1 MGKNPYIR
9 YPLFLSIFIKLEFFS
24 TDFRKKL
31 KYQILSKSVQWEP
44 IFTMRTDRHAEA
56 VSRFSQFLRTR
67 LIDFDEEKV

>member
-1 MGKNPYIR
+1 MDKNPYVR
-9 YPLFLSIFIKLEFFS
+9 YPLFLAILMKLDFFS

-31 KYQILSKSVQWEP
+31 KYKILSKSVQWEP
-44 IFTMRTDRHAEA
+44 IFTMRTDRHAES